1 MSVQIFKLTNG
12 KFIIA
17 DRLFSTDRALSERA
31 PLKLKNAVVINAPGE
46 FTEKMTNL
54 PLSTYL
60 PFAED
65 NIIQLFE
72 KQVESF
78 AEVNKALKE
87 RYESFVKSHLT
98 AKV

>member
-12 KFIIA
+12 KFIIG

-31 PLKLKNAVVINAPGE
+31 PVKLKNVVIINVPGE
-46 FTEKMTNL
+46 FTEKMTSL
-54 PLSTYL
+54 PLSAYL

-65 NIIQLFE
+65 NIVQLFE

-78 AEVNKALKE
+78 AEINKTLKE
-87 RYESFVKSHLT
+87 RYESFVKNHFVT
-98 AKV
+98 T